1 MLIKMN
7 KFANKLNESTD
18 SSNSKQEIEEEQNSI
33 LSNVRKYIEELNA
46 NFLSF
51 KLKRYLPV

>member
-1 MLIKMN
+1 MN